1 MLHRLN
7 VIASQKSGVGLAELF
22 NTVGRMLKDSFEF
35 ARSVGVKTCLG
46 NEAPVALPK
55 TSNRSGTPLELYTG
69 IFGRIAAAGIPIVR
83 AIAGSTSCV
92 PRLTMPPQDYYWLWT
107 GEGWGAR
114 GDAAK
119 NASQQPHVA
128 NSTSPVVQTVLADM
142 LAADAAKKATG
153 ANFSLATCG
162 TLDSHSDG
170 YVADPW

>member
-7 VIASQKSGVGLAELF
+7 VIASQKSVGLSELF

-83 AIAGSTSCV
+83 ALASLHPRHIARSG
-92 PRLTMPPQDYYWLWT
+92 
-107 GEGWGAR
+107 
-114 GDAAK
+114 
-119 NASQQPHVA
+119 
-128 NSTSPVVQTVLADM
+128 
-142 LAADAAKKATG
+142 
-153 ANFSLATCG
+153 
-162 TLDSHSDG
+162 
-170 YVADPW
+170 

>member
-1 MLHRLN
+1 
-7 VIASQKSGVGLAELF
+7 
-22 NTVGRMLKDSFEF
+22 
-35 ARSVGVKTCLG
+35 
-46 NEAPVALPK
+46 
-55 TSNRSGTPLELYTG
+55 
-69 IFGRIAAAGIPIVR
+69 
-83 AIAGSTSCV
+83 
-92 PRLTMPPQDYYWLWT
+92 MPPQDYYWLWT

-162 TLDSHSDG
+162 TLDSQRWLCCVHQARGEQCCTVVCDTICRLDVGSARQPF
-170 YVADPW
+170 VL

>member
-1 MLHRLN
+1 
-7 VIASQKSGVGLAELF
+7 
-22 NTVGRMLKDSFEF
+22 
-35 ARSVGVKTCLG
+35 
-46 NEAPVALPK
+46 
-55 TSNRSGTPLELYTG
+55 
-69 IFGRIAAAGIPIVR
+69 
-83 AIAGSTSCV
+83 
-92 PRLTMPPQDYYWLWT
+92 MPPQDYYWLWT

-162 TLDSHSDG
+162 TLDSQRWLCCGPMVIDRSVLYGCMSCDTICRLDVG
-170 YVADPW
+170 SARQPFVL